1 MMHLVELASDYFSE
15 PSLRDVIN
23 KANRDIDRSNRK
35 LEREKAESYRR
46 EKEAVRALKD
56 RAKSTGV
63 KVQQLR
69 VLAMNVVRVR
79 ESRNAVE
86 TALGHVEN
94 QRGQLVTASTMAEVA
109 SVMQNASRAVGGV
122 AASGVN
128 PRRVAGIVANYEHT
142 TRQMDAFSDAM
153 EDVTK
158 MVDADA
164 SESVDGILE
173 QIFEEFSIAEAL
185 TMPPAPKGGGGE
197 AHATAQVV
205 ADDLVERMQRLR
217 DRKGDSE

>member
-1 MMHLVELASDYFSE
+1 MLELASDYFSE
-15 PSLRDVIN
+15 PSMRDVIN
-23 KANRDIDRSNRK
+23 KANRDIDRSGRK

-63 KVQQLR
+63 KMQQLR

-86 TALGHVEN
+86 TALGHIEN
-94 QRGQLVTASTMAEVA
+94 QRGQLVTASTMSEVA
-109 SVMQNASRAVGGV
+109 AVMQNAARAVGGV
-122 AASGVN
+122 TASAAN
-128 PRRVAGIVANYEHT
+128 PRRVASIVASYEHT

-158 MVDADA
+158 LGDDATENA
-164 SESVDGILE
+164 DGMLE

-197 AHATAQVV
+197 ARATPQAAV
-205 ADDLVERMQRLR
+205 DDLVERMQRLR
-217 DRKGDSE
+217 DRKNSD